1 MNTAAYTANSG
12 LLDQACMS
20 STTWSVI
27 RLTVSLATEA
37 PYTSAKWALI
47 SPVVNPFAYNDS
59 TTRSTSLSRRCRLP
73 TITGAKV
80 PVPVPRNLDLHL
92 PGGVGQH
99 RLGAGAVAGVAIVA
113 ALDGVLVVAEV
124 LAGLL
129 LQ

>member
-1 MNTAAYTANSG
+1 MKIAAYTPCSG

-80 PVPVPRNLDLHL
+80 PSRSRGTSISTCP
-92 PGGVGQH
+92 
-99 RLGAGAVAGVAIVA
+99 A
-113 ALDGVLVVAEV
+113 ASVSTV
-124 LAGLL
+124 LARVPLREL
-129 LQ
+129 PWLRPPTACLS